1 LSRRL
6 WPSLAAPAPASL
18 TLTAAG
24 KIQEDIRM
32 ATIQSLI
39 AEIDGLKAR
48 QPEESKFKDWKEK
61 VEKQLEE
68 SYGKASQPAQRFKR
82 CRFFSFERSGKPR
95 NAPLS
100 EAERREFIRCLE
112 EAKRS
117 LQGLA

>member
-1 LSRRL
+1 ML
-6 WPSLAAPAPASL
+6 
-18 TLTAAG
+18 
-24 KIQEDIRM
+24 M

-39 AEIDGLKAR
+39 AEIDGLKSR

-68 SYGKASQPAQRFKR
+68 SYGKGSEPLARFKR
-82 CRFFSFERSGKPR
+82 CRFFSFERAGKPR

-117 LQGLA
+117 LQGLG